1 MKGRSHLKF
10 CMAGIPLIRGRGDA
24 MNLLGWLSLIFLVLH
39 LMAPFSAASDRE
51 AVEVVENLHTTLVAV
66 MKDGPQI
73 GYKGRYDRLEPVIK
87 TSFDMPF
94 ISKTVMGRYWE
105 TLNQEQRS
113 KFIETFSELSI
124 ATYAGNF
131 DSYSG
136 ERFKTIAEKEV
147 SDGHIMVQTRLI
159 KSDGGEV
166 PLDYIFH
173 RVNHEWRIINVIAE
187 GVSDLALKRAEYS
200 VFLKGK
206 GFDALLVK
214 LNEKITQYS
223 R

>member
-1 MKGRSHLKF
+1 MER
-10 CMAGIPLIRGRGDA
+10 DE
-24 MNLLGWLSLIFLVLH
+24 MNLLGRLSLILLVLH
-39 LMAPFSAASDRE
+39 LTAPFLAAGDRE
-51 AVEVVENLHTTLVAV
+51 AVEIVENLHTTLLAV
-66 MKDGPQI
+66 MKDGNQI

-87 TSFDMPF
+87 ASFDLPF
-94 ISKTVMGRYWE
+94 ISRTVMGRYWE

-136 ERFKTIAEKEV
+136 ERFKTISEKEV
-147 SDGHIMVQTRLI
+147 SGGRIQVQTRLI
-159 KSDGGEV
+159 KSDGGEI
-166 PLDYIFH
+166 PLDYILH
-173 RVNHEWRIINVIAE
+173 RIDYQWRVINVIAE

-200 VFLKGK
+200 AFIKNK

-214 LNEKITQYS
+214 LNEKIVQYS
-223 R
+223 H

>member
-1 MKGRSHLKF
+1 
-10 CMAGIPLIRGRGDA
+10 
-24 MNLLGWLSLIFLVLH
+24 MNLLVRLSLILFVIH
-39 LMAPFSAASDRE
+39 LAVPFPAASDGKTI
-51 AVEVVENLHTTLVAV
+51 EVVENLHMTLLAV

-73 GYKGRYDRLEPVIK
+73 GYKGRYDRLEPVI
-87 TSFDMPF
+87 TASFDLPL
-94 ISKTVMGRYWE
+94 ISKTVLGRYWE
-105 TLNQEQRS
+105 ALNQDQRS
-113 KFIETFSELSI
+113 KFIQTFSELSI

-147 SDGHIMVQTRLI
+147 SNGRVMVQTRLI
-159 KSDGGEV
+159 KSDGGEI

-173 RVNHEWRIINVIAE
+173 RVDHQWRIVNVIAE

-200 VFLKGK
+200 AFLKGK
-206 GFDALLVK
+206 GLDALLVK
-214 LNEKITQYS
+214 LNEKIAQYS

>member
-1 MKGRSHLKF
+1 
-10 CMAGIPLIRGRGDA
+10 
-24 MNLLGWLSLIFLVLH
+24 MNLLSRLSFILLALH

-73 GYKGRYDRLEPVIK
+73 GYKDRYDRLEPVIRA
-87 TSFDMPF
+87 SFDLPF
-94 ISKTVMGRYWE
+94 ISKTVLGRYWE
-105 TLNQEQRS
+105 TLNQDQRS

-136 ERFKTIAEKEV
+136 ERFKTISDKEL
-147 SDGHIMVQTRLI
+147 SGGRILVQTHLI
-159 KSDGGEV
+159 KSDGGKI
-166 PLDYIFH
+166 PLDYILH
-173 RVNHEWRIINVIAE
+173 RVDHQWRIINVIAE

-200 VFLKGK
+200 VFLKVK
-206 GFDALLVK
+206 GFDALLIK
-214 LNEKITQYS
+214 LNEKISQYS
-223 R
+223 H

>member
-1 MKGRSHLKF
+1 MKDRSPLRF
-10 CMAGIPLIRGRGDA
+10 CMPGIALIQEKGDT
-24 MNLLGWLSLIFLVLH
+24 MKLLARLSLVLLVIH
-39 LMAPFSAASDRE
+39 LAAPFPAAGDRG
-51 AVEVVENLHTTLVAV
+51 AVEVVENLHITLLAV

-73 GYKGRYDRLEPVIK
+73 GYKGRYDLLDPVIRV
-87 TSFDMPF
+87 SFDLPL
-94 ISKTVMGRYWE
+94 ISRTVMGRYWE